1 MKKFN
6 ELKEIYRQT
15 FINAP
20 ASQIANIAYDEI
32 ENLRQN
38 YFQIKFMAECVGTNE
53 KFLPYLEQRKFTYI
67 ELDKKIA
74 ELQKIKEPAVLLLK

>member
-1 MKKFN
+1 
-6 ELKEIYRQT
+6 
-15 FINAP
+15 
-20 ASQIANIAYDEI
+20 
-32 ENLRQN
+32 
-38 YFQIKFMAECVGTNE
+38 MAECVGTNE